1 MKCADNKLRKR
12 YPSSHMRSMAGF
24 LIRARALARER
35 KIEELVD
42 APLNEF
48 ICPKY
53 FDLVAEAALLSSAE
67 NDDFLEPSNIVSPS
81 VANKI
86 GADILKIA
94 NTKLCFAMSNQDES
108 VKTIC
113 VDFMKMYE
121 IRWFLKVR
129 FFSSN
134 YHNDPECG

>member
-1 MKCADNKLRKR
+1 MVR
-12 YPSSHMRSMAGF
+12 F

-35 KIEELVD
+35 RIEKLVD

-48 ICPKY
+48 MCPKY
-53 FDLVAEAALLSSAE
+53 FYLVAEAVLLLSAE

-94 NTKLCFAMSNQDES
+94 NTKLLL
-108 VKTIC
+108 
-113 VDFMKMYE
+113 
-121 IRWFLKVR
+121 FLIIQLLIPPPGLEV
-129 FFSSN
+129 
-134 YHNDPECG
+134 